1 MALSERLSYPWT
13 TPFVGRQRELA
24 QLVRQLDEAERGRC
38 SIVLLTGEPGI
49 GKTRLAEE
57 LCATAE
63 ERGAIVHWGECFEG
77 EGAPAFWPWVQVLRA
92 WVRSQSPSAL
102 QSTLGLEA
110 SDVAQIVPELRSRM
124 PDVPEPASL
133 PPTQAR
139 FRLFDSIVTV
149 LQRMAARPLVLVLDD
164 LHWADEPSLLL
175 LEFLAAQLF
184 DAPIL
189 VIGIYRDV
197 EVAPGN
203 ALSTTLG
210 GLLRRPRIGRVVLGR
225 LSPDEVAELV
235 EVMPGIET
243 GARLAQAVLDRA
255 EGNPLFVAEML
266 RLLDA
271 ERTDV
276 PLGADADRVVPPTI
290 QDVIGRRLSK
300 LSEACRT
307 VLIIAAVI
315 GREFDLATLRT
326 VSAEED
332 DRAIDALD
340 EAEAVRIVAP
350 TSSGAPSVAFRFM
363 HALVRDTLYEALP
376 ASRRARLHLRIGNA
390 LERMA
395 ESTQDVRLSELAHH
409 FVQAASICPPERVV
423 GHVERAAR
431 HAVQI
436 LAYEDAA
443 RLFALALRVLETS
456 PRPDQMVRCDL
467 LLQLGAAESSMTD
480 DTAARETFM
489 VAAALA
495 RQLEPA
501 LGRER
506 AAHLLA
512 QAALGYGGARLE
524 PHRVDARGIAIFE
537 EALAAVGDGDSA
549 MRAQLLA
556 RLQTAASWRAAPDT
570 TAPAASEPI
579 ALARRAGDAHALAD
593 AILNRCRS
601 RTIAEGFD
609 ELFPLYQELDRIVTQ
624 LDDPAI
630 RMNTRRWQIK
640 YLLEIGDLAAADQ
653 AVVEYQQMMH
663 ALRYPLTEWR
673 GAVDRMSRAL
683 LVGDFGAAEQAAE
696 EGTRLGPRQPRQGAP
711 WFVAGELH
719 LLRAEQGRFEE
730 AERLL
735 DELLVNYPNLHGV
748 RSARAW
754 VLYERGAVDEA
765 RRELDQLTANDFAE
779 LRHGGAWN
787 YSVTFLSQL
796 CVDLD
801 DRGRAAEL
809 YQILL
814 PQAPYN
820 IVSGITFASYGAAS
834 LYLARLAAT
843 LDRPDEA
850 ARHFEEA
857 LTLHRR
863 MQARPLL
870 ARTRY
875 RYAAAILDRKAVG
888 TREQALALAQL
899 AADDAATMGMPVL
912 HERSAAL
919 LDSPVPAQQP
929 QSSTSRVSY
938 PDGLTG
944 REVEVLSLLAAGAS
958 NVEIAR
964 ALVLSPGTVHTH
976 TIRIYQKLG
985 IKRRAEAAAYAVRH
999 GFIAR
1004 VE

>member
-63 ERGAIVHWGECFEG
+63 ESDAIVIWGECFEG

-92 WVRSQSPSAL
+92 WVRSQSPADL
-102 QSTLGLEA
+102 QSSLGEEA
-110 SDVAQIVPELRSRM
+110 SDVAQIVPELRTRM
-124 PDVPEPASL
+124 PGLPEPASL

-149 LQRMAARPLVLVLDD
+149 LQRMATRPLVLVLDD

-189 VIGIYRDV
+189 VIEIYRDV

-235 EVMPGIET
+235 EVMPGIQT
-243 GARLAQAVLDRA
+243 SARLAQAVLDRA

-290 QDVIGRRLSK
+290 QDVIGRRLNK
-300 LSEACRT
+300 LSETCRSVLT
-307 VLIIAAVI
+307 VASVI
-315 GREFDLATLRT
+315 GREFDLITLRT
-326 VSAEED
+326 VCAEED
-332 DRAIDALD
+332 ERAVDALD

-350 TSSGAPSVAFRFM
+350 TSGGPSMVFRFM

-376 ASRRARLHLRIGNA
+376 ASRRARLHLRVGTAI
-390 LERMA
+390 ERMA
-395 ESTQDVRLSELAHH
+395 ESRQDVRHSELAHH
-409 FVQAASICPPERVV
+409 FVQAASMCRPARVV

-443 RLFALALRVLETS
+443 RLYAVALRVLETS
-456 PRPDQMVRCDL
+456 PRPDLAERCEL
-467 LLQLGAAESSMTD
+467 LLQLGAVQSSMTD
-480 DTAARETFM
+480 DTAARKTFM
-489 VAAALA
+489 AAALA
-495 RQLEPA
+495 RQLEPT

-524 PHRVDARGIAIFE
+524 PHRVDARGINLFE
-537 EALAAVGDGDSA
+537 EALAA
-549 MRAQLLA
+549 
-556 RLQTAASWRAAPDT
+556 
-570 TAPAASEPI
+570 
-579 ALARRAGDAHALAD
+579 
-593 AILNRCRS
+593 
-601 RTIAEGFD
+601 
-609 ELFPLYQELDRIVTQ
+609 
-624 LDDPAI
+624 DD
-630 RMNTRRWQIK
+630 
-640 YLLEIGDLAAADQ
+640 
-653 AVVEYQQMMH
+653 
-663 ALRYPLTEWR
+663 
-673 GAVDRMSRAL
+673 
-683 LVGDFGAAEQAAE
+683 
-696 EGTRLGPRQPRQGAP
+696 
-711 WFVAGELH
+711 
-719 LLRAEQGRFEE
+719 
-730 AERLL
+730 
-735 DELLVNYPNLHGV
+735 
-748 RSARAW
+748 
-754 VLYERGAVDEA
+754 A
-765 RRELDQLTANDFAE
+765 RRELDLLTADDFAE

-787 YSVTFLSQL
+787 YSITFLSQL
-796 CVDLD
+796 CADLD
-801 DRGRAAEL
+801 DRARAAEL
-809 YQILL
+809 YEMLL
-814 PQAPYN
+814 PQERFN
-820 IVSGITFASYGAAS
+820 VVSGITFVSCGAAS
-834 LYLARLAAT
+834 LCLARLAAT
-843 LDRPDEA
+843 LDRPEAA
-850 ARHFEEA
+850 ARHFEDA
-857 LTLHRR
+857 LQLHERL
-863 MQARPLL
+863 QARPLL
-870 ARTRY
+870 ADTRY
-875 RYAAAILDRKAVG
+875 RYAVAILDQKAVG
-888 TREQALALAQL
+888 TREQAHALAQL
-899 AADDAATMGMPVL
+899 AADDAAEVGMPVL
-912 HERSAAL
+912 HQRSAAL
-919 LDSPVPAQQP
+919 LDGQAPAQP
-929 QSSTSRVSY
+929 PDPATVRTSY

-944 REVEVLSLLAAGAS
+944 REIEVLSLLAAGAS

-964 ALVLSPGTVHTH
+964 ALVLSPGTIHTH

-999 GFIAR
+999 GFVAR
-1004 VE
+1004 TE